1 VPVNLRD
8 RNFLKELDFTPAEWR
23 FLLDRAADFKRAKRD
38 GSERP
43 QLTGKNFALVFEKT
57 STRTRCAFEVA
68 AHDQGAHV
76 TYLDSE
82 GSQIGHKESIK
93 DTARVLGRF
102 YDGIEFRG
110 SAQALVETLGAY
122 AGVPVWNGLTDQWH
136 PTQTLCDVL
145 TMREHSAKP
154 DSDIAFAYL
163 GDARN
168 NVGNSLLIAGA
179 LMGMDVRIVAPREQW
194 NQNSVVTAAEEVAA
208 ATADILRRARAAGA
222 TTSLD
227 PGADPDGGAGI
238 DGLGDFA
245 QDIGGRRRV
254 IAVIDFRQHAAR
266 RDAAGREMSGKSERR
281 IAERDVG
288 VGQRLGAGGGAEGGD
303 LIIGRVEPVGGG
315 VFQLRDDRF
324 GARVKLAVLN
334 PQRGVFARGIK
345 RLGGLAFGRAVDAP
359 LHLLAGDDLAQ
370 PVADLRVAGGEYIVE
385 RAARVVEF
393 ALEVVADA
401 VGILRRGRDGL
412 AFPRRR
418 RQWSYFAVAW
428 RLTVERRR

>member
-1 VPVNLRD
+1 MPVNLRD

-23 FLLDRAADFKRAKRD
+23 FLLDRAADLKRAKRD

-43 QLTGKNFALVFEKT
+43 QLTGKNFALIFEKT

-179 LMGMDVRIVAPREQW
+179 LMGMDVRIVAPGEQW
-194 NQNSVVTAAEEVAA
+194 NHDSVVTAAEEVAA
-208 ATADILRRARAAGA
+208 AT
-222 TTSLD
+222 
-227 PGADPDGGAGI
+227 
-238 DGLGDFA
+238 
-245 QDIGGRRRV
+245 
-254 IAVIDFRQHAAR
+254 
-266 RDAAGREMSGKSERR
+266 
-281 IAERDVG
+281 
-288 VGQRLGAGGGAEGGD
+288 
-303 LIIGRVEPVGGG
+303 
-315 VFQLRDDRF
+315 
-324 GARVKLAVLN
+324 GARLTRTEDVEAGVRCVDYVYTDVWVSMGEPKEAWGERIRLLRPYRVTMDVLRATGNPDVRFLHCLPALHDRNTTVGAQILAATGEESLEVTDE
-334 PQRGVFARGIK
+334 VFESAHSIVFDQAENRMHTIK
-345 RLGGLAFGRAVDAP
+345 AIL
-359 LHLLAGDDLAQ
+359 
-370 PVADLRVAGGEYIVE
+370 VATVAG
-385 RAARVVEF
+385 
-393 ALEVVADA
+393 
-401 VGILRRGRDGL
+401 
-412 AFPRRR
+412 
-418 RQWSYFAVAW
+418 
-428 RLTVERRR
+428 